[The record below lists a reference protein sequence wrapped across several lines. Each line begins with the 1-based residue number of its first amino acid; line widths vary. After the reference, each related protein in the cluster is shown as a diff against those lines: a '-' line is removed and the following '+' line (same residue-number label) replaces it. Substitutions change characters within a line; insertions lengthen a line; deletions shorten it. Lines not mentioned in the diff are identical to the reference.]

1 MANFW
6 QSLKNNWNNGNFL
19 KWTNFGAN
27 VGMSAIATY
36 GVMDSVFSGKS
47 PFGCG
52 GGWGYSGCCNSLYPN
67 LGAINTI
74 MQRNAWNPMG
84 IVNDPMAQMM
94 LGNNSMLGMSSM
106 MGMPSMMGFPDM
118 MSGGMPWMNG
128 GMPWMNGGMNYGNYP
143 FTTFNNQTSSTT
155 DNDKKKSSSTD
166 HKTYEHDAVALTTT
180 TTTTTVPTFDNK
192 LIGDDVPPG
201 TDITISSNHDSD
213 LETYKTNLKNSANA
227 LGNSWDTNNDN
238 FVSESEFTAN
248 FMKNYDDLTEDK
260 KETLFVQLD
269 LNDDNKLDANE
280 LSAMLWHMDAS
291 DASGPTATNDGKIT
305 SKGFTTWLANIQT
318 VKGREKMN
326 SYYTEKLFKEDKS

>member
-47 PFGCG
+47 PYGC
-52 GGWGYSGCCNSLYPN
+52 GWGYSGCCNSLYPN

-106 MGMPSMMGFPDM
+106 IGMPSMMGFPDM

-128 GMPWMNGGMNYGNYP
+128 GMPWMNGSMNYGNYP

-155 DNDKKKSSSTD
+155 DNDKKKSSSSTD
-166 HKTYEHDAVALTTT
+166 HKTYNHDAVALTDTSTT
-180 TTTTTVPTFDNK
+180 APTFDNK
-192 LIGDDVPPG
+192 LIGDSVTEGEDIKISEGHTSEDV
-201 TDITISSNHDSD
+201 
-213 LETYKTNLKNSANA
+213 YKTNLKNSANA

-238 FVSESEFTAN
+238 FVSESEFTTK
-248 FMKNYDDLTEDK
+248 FMENYDGLKEAK
-260 KETLFVQLD
+260 KRTLFVQLD

-291 DASGPTATNDGKIT
+291 DATSGSTPTNDGKIT
-305 SKGFTTWLANIQT
+305 SKGFNTWLSSIQT
-318 VKGREKMN
+318 VAGRTKMN
-326 SYYTEKLFKEDKS
+326 TYYTEKLFKED